1 MASLLEQ
8 LGTMTVVVCDTGD
21 LASIKK
27 FTPRDATTNPSLITA
42 AAQMPEYQD
51 VVDGALS
58 WAKTQPGAAK
68 SVKKAIAYALDRLAV
83 EFGLRILKIVPGR
96 VSTEVDARLSYDT
109 EKTIEK
115 GRYLIQQYEAAGAS
129 RERVLIKIAS
139 TWEGIRAAEVLQK
152 EGINCNLTL
161 LFGMHQAI
169 ACAEAGV
176 KLISPFVGRI
186 LDWYKKHENRQSY
199 PQNEDPG
206 VLSVTNIY
214 NYYKKFGYTTEVMGA
229 SFRNLGEIIELAGS
243 DLLTIAPNLLA
254 DLSSKEATLERKLD
268 PDKAKSMSIEKI
280 AMDEAT
286 FRRMHDADAMA
297 KEKLDEG
304 IQGFSKAIVAL
315 EKLLAERYRGIQSK
329 SLLAQAQ
336 GFFKVYDLDGDGLIT
351 REEWAGTD
359 AVFDALDLD
368 GNGAITVD
376 ELVAGLG
383 AAHVLK
389 SPSTKPAAAKVA

>member
-1 MASLLEQ
+1 MSQLEELSRHSL
-8 LGTMTVVVCDTGD
+8 VVADTGD
-21 LASIKK
+21 IEQVARWK
-27 FTPRDATTNPSLITA
+27 PQDATTNPSLLLTA
-42 AAQMPEYQD
+42 AEDPRYQHLVQSSVREARGD
-51 VVDGALS
+51 AALAMD
-58 WAKTQPGAAK
+58 WMF
-68 SVKKAIAYALDRLAV
+68 VL
-83 EFGLRILKIVPGR
+83 FGTEILKHVRGR
-96 VSTEVDARLSYDT
+96 VSTEVDARLSFDT

-115 GRYLIQQYEAAGAS
+115 GRYLIQMYEAAGAS

-176 KLISPFVGRI
+176 RLISPFVGRI
-186 LDWYKKHENRQSY
+186 LDWYKKHENRESY

-206 VLSVTNIY
+206 VLSVTKIY
-214 NYYKKFGYTTEVMGA
+214 NYYKKFGYRTEVMGA
-229 SFRNLGEIIELAGS
+229 SFRNIGEIVELAGS

-254 DLSSKEATLERKLD
+254 DLASKEGTLERKLD
-268 PDKAKSMSIEKI
+268 PEKAKSTSIERI

-286 FRRMHDADAMA
+286 FRRMHEEDLMA
-297 KEKLDEG
+297 KEKLEEG
-304 IQGFSKAIVAL
+304 IQGFAKAIVAL
-315 EKLLAERYRGIQSK
+315 EKLLTERYRGIQSK

-336 GFFKVYDLDGDGLIT
+336 QFFKVYDLDGDGLIT

-359 AVFDALDLD
+359 AVFDALDVN

-389 SPSTKPAAAKVA
+389 AAGAKPVAAKVA